1 MSFETLADRG
11 HRELVR
17 GRVVLMLIGY
27 ARVSTLDQNEDLQV
41 DALKSAGC
49 ERWYV
54 DHASG
59 AKASRPELD
68 RMVEVLREGDVL
80 VVWKLDRLGHS
91 VQNLVDVMNRL
102 QDMGVGFKSLTEQMD
117 TTTPGG
123 VLVFNVFAAMAQ
135 FERDLI
141 RERTNAGLKAARSRG
156 RVGGRR
162 HKLSKSDEAMARQLY
177 ASKSVTVNEIAQ
189 RFRISRGTVYGVLWP
204 RIRAHKEKRTGR
216 TIKHVAVRPT
226 HTFQHLQM
234 TLVFI
239 VFPSAFY
246 CHKDNHRHPSHWISA

>member
-1 MSFETLADRG
+1 MQDEPTVYKTVGFETLADRG

-80 VVWKLDRLGHS
+80 VVWKLDRLGRS

-102 QDMGVGFKSLTEQMD
+102 
-117 TTTPGG
+117 
-123 VLVFNVFAAMAQ
+123 
-135 FERDLI
+135 
-141 RERTNAGLKAARSRG
+141 
-156 RVGGRR
+156 
-162 HKLSKSDEAMARQLY
+162 
-177 ASKSVTVNEIAQ
+177 
-189 RFRISRGTVYGVLWP
+189 
-204 RIRAHKEKRTGR
+204 
-216 TIKHVAVRPT
+216 
-226 HTFQHLQM
+226 
-234 TLVFI
+234 
-239 VFPSAFY
+239 
-246 CHKDNHRHPSHWISA
+246 

>member
-1 MSFETLADRG
+1 MRGARTQIYLVEYLPRIIPADAGSTFRVPLVGTRVEDHPRG
-11 HRELVR
+11 CGEH
-17 GRVVLMLIGY
+17 
-27 ARVSTLDQNEDLQV
+27 
-41 DALKSAGC
+41 
-49 ERWYV
+49 
-54 DHASG
+54 
-59 AKASRPELD
+59 
-68 RMVEVLREGDVL
+68 
-80 VVWKLDRLGHS
+80 
-91 VQNLVDVMNRL
+91 
-102 QDMGVGFKSLTEQMD
+102 
-117 TTTPGG
+117 
-123 VLVFNVFAAMAQ
+123 AAMAQ

-162 HKLSKSDEAMARQLY
+162 HKLSKSDEAMVRQLY

>member
-80 VVWKLDRLGHS
+80 VVWKLDLWGAVS
-91 VQNLVDVMNRL
+91 
-102 QDMGVGFKSLTEQMD
+102 
-117 TTTPGG
+117 
-123 VLVFNVFAAMAQ
+123 
-135 FERDLI
+135 
-141 RERTNAGLKAARSRG
+141 RTWLMS
-156 RVGGRR
+156 
-162 HKLSKSDEAMARQLY
+162 
-177 ASKSVTVNEIAQ
+177 
-189 RFRISRGTVYGVLWP
+189 
-204 RIRAHKEKRTGR
+204 
-216 TIKHVAVRPT
+216 
-226 HTFQHLQM
+226 
-234 TLVFI
+234 
-239 VFPSAFY
+239 
-246 CHKDNHRHPSHWISA
+246 

>member
-1 MSFETLADRG
+1 MRGAHAQYNEYPAQHRIIPADAGSTPSKGRNASPTQDHPRG
-11 HRELVR
+11 CGE
-17 GRVVLMLIGY
+17 
-27 ARVSTLDQNEDLQV
+27 
-41 DALKSAGC
+41 
-49 ERWYV
+49 
-54 DHASG
+54 HA
-59 AKASRPELD
+59 
-68 RMVEVLREGDVL
+68 
-80 VVWKLDRLGHS
+80 
-91 VQNLVDVMNRL
+91 
-102 QDMGVGFKSLTEQMD
+102 T
-117 TTTPGG
+117 
-123 VLVFNVFAAMAQ
+123 MAQ

-162 HKLSKSDEAMARQLY
+162 HKLSKSDEAMVRQLY